1 MLSVVAHPDGR
12 SRDHGRVPMSA
23 LSPDHMLLQRA
34 RAISP
39 NIAESSMVAG
49 MLHWSPSAIFFM
61 VPRRRRATR
70 GWIGSFVPAA
80 LNRLD
85 RNGYQLAG
93 GSISANRLIEAL
105 MSHPEQFQTFTIIG
119 LALGFVLIA
128 LGIAINWVTESKI
141 EAREL
146 ALLASVFLLLC
157 ILIRKRIAQRPSP

>member
-1 MLSVVAHPDGR
+1 
-12 SRDHGRVPMSA
+12 
-23 LSPDHMLLQRA
+23 
-34 RAISP
+34 
-39 NIAESSMVAG
+39 
-49 MLHWSPSAIFFM
+49 
-61 VPRRRRATR
+61 
-70 GWIGSFVPAA
+70 
-80 LNRLD
+80 
-85 RNGYQLAG
+85 
-93 GSISANRLIEAL
+93 